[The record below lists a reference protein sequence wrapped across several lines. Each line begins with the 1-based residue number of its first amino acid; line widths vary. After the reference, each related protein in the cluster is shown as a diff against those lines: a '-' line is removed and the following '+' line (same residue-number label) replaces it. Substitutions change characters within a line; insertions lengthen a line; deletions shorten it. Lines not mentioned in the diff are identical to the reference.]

1 MKLKISKQNQ
11 KLVKNFK
18 KIVVKNREIEDRLF
32 AALASKMMLTS
43 SEEEILFDH
52 VYNDTHW
59 TVELEK

>member
-32 AALASKMMLTS
+32 AALASKMMLNA

-52 VYNDTHW
+52 VYNDTNW

>member
-32 AALASKMMLTS
+32 AALASKMMLTA

-52 VYNDTHW
+52 IYNDTNW

>member
-1 MKLKISKQNQ
+1 MKLKISKKDQ

-32 AALASKMMLTS
+32 AALASKMMLTA

-52 VYNDTHW
+52 IYNDTNW

>member
-1 MKLKISKQNQ
+1 MKLKINKENQ

-32 AALASKMMLTS
+32 AALASKMMLTA

-52 VYNDTHW
+52 IYNDTNW

>member
-52 VYNDTHW
+52 VYNDSHW

>member
-18 KIVVKNREIEDRLF
+18 KIVDKNREIEDRLF
-32 AALASKMMLTS
+32 AALASKMMLTA
-43 SEEEILFDH
+43 SEEELLFDH
-52 VYNDTHW
+52 VYNNTHW

>member
-32 AALASKMMLTS
+32 AALASKMMLTA
-43 SEEEILFDH
+43 SEEELLFDH
-52 VYNDTHW
+52 VYNDTNW

>member
-1 MKLKISKQNQ
+1 MKLKISKKDQ

-18 KIVVKNREIEDRLF
+18 KIIDKNREIEDRLF
-32 AALASKMMLTS
+32 AALASKMMLNA

-52 VYNDTHW
+52 VYNDTNW

>member
-18 KIVVKNREIEDRLF
+18 KIVDKNREIEDRLF
-32 AALASKMMLTS
+32 AALASKMMLTA
-43 SEEEILFDH
+43 SEEELLFDH
-52 VYNDTHW
+52 VYNDTNW